1 MRNPTMWIGIF
12 CGEMLTVLLIMC
24 RVKGIITMGILPVSI
39 ISWPRPTPVA
49 YFPHIELGNS
59 MFDFFKKVITF
70 HPIQKT
76 LAVQRWNVSEFGGQ
90 FRLAFI
96 TFLYVDIPDTICT
109 LYSMA
114 RFYGAIDERAQGF
127 EGSAIAYIADALGIS
142 IGSLFGSSLVTACIE
157 SGAGT
162 SEGAKIGL
170 TAIFT
175 GIAFFVS
182 IFFAPILASIL
193 HGPLDA
199 HPSSLDP

>member
-1 MRNPTMWIGIF
+1 
-12 CGEMLTVLLIMC
+12 
-24 RVKGIITMGILPVSI
+24 
-39 ISWPRPTPVA
+39 
-49 YFPHIELGNS
+49 

-76 LAVQRWNVSEFGGQ
+76 LAVQRWNVSELGRQ

-96 TFLYVDIPDTICT
+96 TFLYVDIPDTTST

-114 RFYGAIDERAQGF
+114 RSYGAIDERAQGF
-127 EGSAIAYIADALGIS
+127 EGSAITYIADALGIS
-142 IGSLFGSSLVTACIE
+142 IGSLFGSSPVTAYIE

-162 SEGAKIGL
+162 SEGGEIGF

-182 IFFAPILASIL
+182 IFFASIFASIL